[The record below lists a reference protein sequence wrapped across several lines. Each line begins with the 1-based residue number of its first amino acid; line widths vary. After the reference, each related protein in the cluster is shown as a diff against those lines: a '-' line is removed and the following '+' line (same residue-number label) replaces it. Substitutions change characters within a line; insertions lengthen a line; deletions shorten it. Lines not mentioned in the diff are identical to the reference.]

1 MLHRR
6 HVKIPFTYHSEG
18 RNVSDKVVRM
28 KVVGDLRKEKV
39 DDPVVLVKRLYD
51 LQQVV
56 KKID

>member
-1 MLHRR
+1 M
-6 HVKIPFTYHSEG
+6 KIPFTYHSEG